1 MEVKAILKFARMSPT
16 KARDLIKMIR
26 GLPVSDALRAV
37 QFSHRKGAL
46 LIEKTLKSAIA
57 NAENNAKL
65 SAESLFVKEALV
77 LDGPS
82 MKRYWPRS
90 RGSASPILKRM
101 CHVRIVLS
109 DERPGGKKARVRKET
124 EASGTEG

>member
-1 MEVKAILKFARMSPT
+1 MEVKAILRFARISPT
-16 KARDLIKMIR
+16 KARDLIKLIR

-46 LIEKTLKSAIA
+46 LITKTLKSAIA

-65 SAESLFVKEALV
+65 AAESLFVKEALV
-77 LDGPS
+77 LDGPA
-82 MKRYWPRS
+82 MKRFRPRA

-101 CHVRIVLS
+101 SHVRIVLS
-109 DERPGGKKARVRKET
+109 DARPGEKKASARKET